1 MNFNKWFQ
9 RFSVKTNGG
18 YSNSDYEFIAEE
30 SWNACKK
37 EVLNLI
43 KNTDIAQRN
52 AYLVLLELKQKIKN
66 L

>member
-1 MNFNKWFQ
+1 MNFNEWY
-9 RFSVKTNGG
+9 KTFRNNPAAD
-18 YSNSDYEFIAEE
+18 YSSEVNSGELRIG
-30 SWNACKK
+30 WNACRK

-52 AYLVLLELKQKIKN
+52 AYLVLLELKQKIKD